1 MMNAPNTPPDQGIR
15 RPSMPARPSP
25 AKRPRLVPNA
35 NVPQAAGTAANNVQN
50 YFSLRAAALFA
61 VLPYGGPPVP
71 LNAAPPG
78 PAGAGGSG
86 PA

>member
-1 MMNAPNTPPDQGIR
+1 MMNAPSTPPDQGIR

-61 VLPYGGPPVP
+61 VLPHVP